1 MGKRSGSKKRS
12 PAKIAEQ
19 RKRSNWKKIFT
30 ILSLSTILVATVG
43 FSIVGHKNITIDK
56 MRKKLSA
63 SEEIAKNAFYDLKD
77 TLKEYD
83 KAMLMRNHIDILS
96 NIKAESA
103 LIDDRKIEL
112 INILKN
118 AVVGAY
124 AIAVKL
130 PDKNAQKEWRD
141 LDSYNKLF
149 PVYMKYLLKSEQ
161 RIKNAQ
167 KTNSLEKQLIES
179 MSNSMRNWN
188 VILVV
193 LNSIGLILGVLASFF
208 HSNEVESLKK
218 HRVPKS

>member
-1 MGKRSGSKKRS
+1 MGKKSGSKKRS
-12 PAKIAEQ
+12 PAKIAEE
-19 RKRSNWKKIFT
+19 RKRANWKKIFT
-30 ILSLSTILVATVG
+30 ILSLSTILLATVG
-43 FSIVGHKNITIDK
+43 FSIVGHKNRTIDK
-56 MRKKLSA
+56 MRHKLSA

-77 TLKEYD
+77 TIKEYD

-96 NIKAESA
+96 NIKAKSA

-112 INILKN
+112 ISILKN
-118 AVVGAY
+118 AIVGAY

-167 KTNSLEKQLIES
+167 KINSLKKQLIES
-179 MSNSMRNWN
+179 MSNSIRNWN

-193 LNSIGLILGVLASFF
+193 LNSIGLFLGVLASFF
-208 HSNEVESLKK
+208 YSNEIESQKK
-218 HRVPKS
+218 HRIPKP